1 MRSVS
6 VVLVLAAVIA
16 AVSGAAVVLIRG
28 SSPGAHIEVTLPT
41 ATAEVESELKVY
53 VAGAVR
59 SPGVYEMSDGDR
71 LAEAIEAAGGPTVSA
86 DLDAVN
92 LAARVKD
99 EDYWYIPTVGEA
111 SDRPAVAAGDRTG
124 KIDVNSAGL
133 DDLMTLPGIGEVKAQ
148 SIVRH
153 RETNGP
159 FGEIE
164 ELLTIRGIGQGTLD
178 AIRDLVETR

>member
-1 MRSVS
+1 
-6 VVLVLAAVIA
+6 LAAVIA
-16 AVSGAAVVLIRG
+16 AVSGAAVVLVRG
-28 SSPGAHIEVTLPT
+28 SSPGTHIEVTLPT
-41 ATAEVESELKVY
+41 ATAQVESELKVY
-53 VAGAVR
+53 VGGAVR
-59 SPGVYEMSDGDR
+59 TPGVYEMSDGDR

-111 SDRPAVAAGDRTG
+111 SERPAVAAGDRTG

-153 RETNGP
+153 RESNGP
-159 FGEIE
+159 FDEIE